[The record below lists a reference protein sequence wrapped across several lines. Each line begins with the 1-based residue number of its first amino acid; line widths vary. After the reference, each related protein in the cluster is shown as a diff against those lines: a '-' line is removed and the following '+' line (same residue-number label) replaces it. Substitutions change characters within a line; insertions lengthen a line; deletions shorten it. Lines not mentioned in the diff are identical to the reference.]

1 MKCFEKAAE
10 KCDSDSLGCVVSS
23 SAWGKHAAV
32 GTGSSFQI
40 LWNENQVCLS
50 YQPELIAYISL
61 YQVANVEP
69 TSYEARYFWCHR
81 KLLCW
86 LI

>member
-1 MKCFEKAAE
+1 MSLVLCTQITYFVFVDPLKCFEKAAE

-23 SAWGKHAAV
+23 SSWGKHAAV

-50 YQPELIAYISL
+50 YQPELIAYVSL
-61 YQVANVEP
+61 YQ
-69 TSYEARYFWCHR
+69 
-81 KLLCW
+81 
-86 LI
+86 